1 MLTLILVGTAA
12 IAILLIAFL
21 AIIIVGI
28 RICERRMSIARRPIT
43 RAERIARH
51 VLAPEAAARKKEVI
65 TK

>member
-1 MLTLILVGTAA
+1 MLTLIFAGTTA
-12 IAILLIAFL
+12 IAIALIAFF
-21 AIIIVGI
+21 ATVIVGI
-28 RICERRMSIARRPIT
+28 RTSERRMSLARHPIT

>member
-1 MLTLILVGTAA
+1 MLILILAGTAA
-12 IAILLIAFL
+12 IAIALIAFL
-21 AIIIVGI
+21 VIVIVGI
-28 RICERRMSIARRPIT
+28 RICERRMNLTRRPIT